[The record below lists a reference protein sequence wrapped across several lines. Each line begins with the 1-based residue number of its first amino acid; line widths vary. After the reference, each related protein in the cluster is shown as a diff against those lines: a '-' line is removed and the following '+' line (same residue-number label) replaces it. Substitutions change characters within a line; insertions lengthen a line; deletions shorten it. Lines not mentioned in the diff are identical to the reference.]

1 MSDSRKIDQIQSKVD
16 QVAETLNKIDKD
28 VALQQAALEAHTKQ
42 DEKMYEEFKRM
53 NDVLQENTESL
64 KVHIQNNMLL
74 KDMIQ
79 KMDDRLSPIE
89 LEHIQ
94 KTAVRE
100 WVLRTSKLIAK
111 VGGAIGVV
119 AAGVMWLKPILQHWL
134 LK

>member
-100 WVLRTSKLIAK
+100 GVIRTSKLNAK
-111 VGGAIGVV
+111 VGA
-119 AAGVMWLKPILQHWL
+119 AAGVNTAGLMLVKPILQHWL

>member
-111 VGGAIGVV
+111 VGA
-119 AAGVMWLKPILQHWL
+119 AAGVITAGIMWLKPILQHWL